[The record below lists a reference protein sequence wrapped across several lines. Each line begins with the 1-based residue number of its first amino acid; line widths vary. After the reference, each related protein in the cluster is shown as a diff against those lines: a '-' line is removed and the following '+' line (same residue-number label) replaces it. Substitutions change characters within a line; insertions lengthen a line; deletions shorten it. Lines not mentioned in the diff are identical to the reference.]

1 MYFVKKGQFRIAVI
15 KIENKIKF
23 ITYDQENILVHNTD
37 VENIIITLK
46 EKLIEKVNEFNNIR
60 NINKLKVIDNS
71 RKVAQLLSI
80 ILVPINGLIFLA
92 NSLNIS
98 FIKQITENK
107 LVFLGIGLTI
117 YNHLH
122 FNYYYCCS
130 A

>member
-1 MYFVKKGQFRIAVI
+1 M
-15 KIENKIKF
+15 
-23 ITYDQENILVHNTD
+23 VHNTD

-107 LVFLGIGLTI
+107 LVFGDWP
-117 YNHLH
+117 
-122 FNYYYCCS
+122 YYI
-130 A
+130 